1 MTDDFQKEQLIAA
14 RYGEKDRPENIIWNK
29 QIEGLLCH
37 RSVRSFSP
45 QPLPEYWFETLV
57 AAAQSASTSSNLQQ
71 WSVVAVT
78 DPELK
83 AQVRKLSAG
92 IAVWLMATLKKR
104 LRYFYGWLTCRV
116 IMI

>member
-45 QPLPEYWFETLV
+45 QPLPEYWFETWWQPHSLP
-57 AAAQSASTSSNLQQ
+57 QHPQIYSNG
-71 WSVVAVT
+71 A
-78 DPELK
+78 
-83 AQVRKLSAG
+83 
-92 IAVWLMATLKKR
+92 
-104 LRYFYGWLTCRV
+104 
-116 IMI
+116 

>member
-71 WSVVAVT
+71 WSVVAVRLL
-78 DPELK
+78 D
-83 AQVRKLSAG
+83 RYHSAC
-92 IAVWLMATLKKR
+92 TFR
-104 LRYFYGWLTCRV
+104 
-116 IMI
+116 